1 MFKNVINRKHHEAFR
16 NKNFQVQYRNAISVP
31 LFSKR
36 GYTKSRK
43 KSRRNTKNT
52 ETVKMTAAC
61 KKFTKTMDDCKM
73 YLKQLHD
80 SNKNLG
86 LVYSTSE
93 ISNESSTKNFWS
105 DTQVS
110 EQEMK
115 LKKLYDIMNNL

>member
-1 MFKNVINRKHHEAFR
+1 MFKDVINRKHHEAFR

-31 LFSKR
+31 LFSKKR
-36 GYTKSRK
+36 CAKPGR
-43 KSRRNTKNT
+43 KSRRDTKN
-52 ETVKMTAAC
+52 TVKMTAAC
-61 KKFTKTMDDCKM
+61 KKFTKTMDDCKI

-110 EQEMK
+110 EREMK
-115 LKKLYDIMNNL
+115 L